1 MNGAELIAGN
11 EQITAVVA
19 QYLWLIVLLAVWE
32 LCWKAVALWKSARSN
47 QLPWFVAIMVIN
59 SAGILPILYI
69 VFFQKK
75 RKRK

>member
-1 MNGAELIAGN
+1 MNGADIIIGN
-11 EQITAVVA
+11 EHIAVLVA
-19 QYLWLIVLLAVWE
+19 QYLWLIVLLVIWE

-75 RKRK
+75 KKRK